1 MIYSM
6 TGYGKASVKLPS
18 RDITIEIKSLNSK
31 QLDLYTRIP
40 SAYSGMEGRIRNE
53 ISKSLERGKIDL
65 TISIENQK
73 GDKTPTI
80 NRTVIK
86 GSKTQIENAAAE
98 LGINTPAD
106 WFPLLLKLPDAIISE
121 TPVVDEDEESAI
133 MKGLQ
138 EALEHINAFRKQE
151 GEMLQRLFAQKID
164 NIAALLKEVE
174 PYEKER
180 IEKTRARIMEGLEK
194 LRGAEYDKNRL
205 EQEIIYYIEKLDIN
219 EEKHRLDNHL
229 KYFMETMD
237 GKQGQG
243 KKLGFI
249 AQEMGRE
256 INTLGS
262 KANHAEMQRIVVR
275 MKDELEQIKE
285 QILNA
290 L

>member
-1 MIYSM
+1 M

-18 RDITIEIKSLNSK
+18 RDISIEIKSLNSK
-31 QLDLYTRIP
+31 QLDLYARIP
-40 SAYSGMEGRIRNE
+40 SAYSGLEGRIRNMV
-53 ISKSLERGKIDL
+53 SKSLERGKIDL

-73 GDKTPTI
+73 SDKTPTI
-80 NRTVIK
+80 NTAVIK
-86 GSKTQIENAAAE
+86 GYKAQIENSAAE
-98 LGINTPAD
+98 LGISTPND
-106 WFPLLLKLPDAIISE
+106 WFALLLKLPDAIISE
-121 TPVVDEDEESAI
+121 TPVVDEDEETAI
-133 MKGLQ
+133 MNGLE

-151 GEMLQRLFAQKID
+151 GEMLQNLFARKIE
-164 NIAALLKEVE
+164 NIAALLKEVG
-174 PYEKER
+174 PYEQER
-180 IEKTRARIMEGLEK
+180 IDKTKARIMEGLEK
-194 LRGAEYDKNRL
+194 LHGAEYDKNRL

-229 KYFMETMD
+229 KYFMETME
-237 GKQGQG
+237 GRQGQG

-262 KANHAEMQRIVVR
+262 KANHAEMQRIVVK

>member
-1 MIYSM
+1 M

-18 RDITIEIKSLNSK
+18 RDISIEIKSLNSK

-40 SAYSGMEGRIRNE
+40 SAYSGLDARIRNE
-53 ISKSLERGKIDL
+53 ISKSLERGKIDFV
-65 TISIENQK
+65 ISIENQK
-73 GDKTPTI
+73 SDRTPTI
-80 NRTVIK
+80 NMAVIK
-86 GSKTQIENAAAE
+86 GYKSQIENAAAE
-98 LGINTPAD
+98 LGIGTPND
-106 WFPLLLKLPDAIISE
+106 WFALLLKLPDAITSE
-121 TPVVDEDEESAI
+121 APVIDEDEENAI
-133 MKGLQ
+133 MKGV
-138 EALEHINAFRKQE
+138 EVALEHINAFRKQE
-151 GEMLQRLFAQKID
+151 GEMLQRLFTQKID
-164 NIAALLKEVE
+164 NIAALLKEVKV
-174 PYEKER
+174 YEQER
-180 IEKTRARIMEGLEK
+180 IDKTKTRITESLEK
-194 LRGAEYDKNRL
+194 LHGVEYDKNRL

-229 KYFMETMD
+229 KYFRETMD
-237 GKQGQG
+237 GKPGQG

>member
-40 SAYSGMEGRIRNE
+40 SAYAGMEGCIRNE
-53 ISKSLERGKIDL
+53 ISKSLERGKVDL
-65 TISIENQK
+65 TITIENQK
-73 GDKTPTI
+73 GDKTPTV
-80 NRTVIK
+80 NTAVLK
-86 GSKTQIENAAAE
+86 GYKAQIEKSAEE
-98 LGINTPAD
+98 LGIDTPDD
-106 WFPLLLKLPDAIISE
+106 WFALLLRLPDAITSE
-121 TPVVDEDEESAI
+121 TPVVDEDEEAAI
-133 MKGLQ
+133 MNGLR

-151 GEMLQRLFAQKID
+151 GEMLQKLFTQKIE

-174 PYEKER
+174 LYEKER
-180 IEKTRARIMEGLEK
+180 IDKTKARIMDGLEK
-194 LRGAEYDKNRL
+194 LQGAEYDKNRL

-237 GKQGQG
+237 GRQGQG

>member
-18 RDITIEIKSLNSK
+18 RDISIEIKSLNSK
-31 QLDLYTRIP
+31 QLDLYARIP
-40 SAYSGMEGRIRNE
+40 SAYSGLEGRIRNMV
-53 ISKSLERGKIDL
+53 SKSLERGKIDL

-73 GDKTPTI
+73 SDKTPTI
-80 NRTVIK
+80 NTAVIK
-86 GSKTQIENAAAE
+86 GYKAQIENSAAE
-98 LGINTPAD
+98 LGISTPND
-106 WFPLLLKLPDAIISE
+106 WFALLLKLPDAIISE
-121 TPVVDEDEESAI
+121 TPVVDEDEETAI
-133 MKGLQ
+133 MNGLE

-151 GEMLQRLFAQKID
+151 GEMLQNLFARKIE
-164 NIAALLKEVE
+164 NIAALLKEVG
-174 PYEKER
+174 PYEQER
-180 IEKTRARIMEGLEK
+180 IDKTKARIMEGLEK
-194 LRGAEYDKNRL
+194 LHGAEYDKNRL

-229 KYFMETMD
+229 KYFMETME
-237 GKQGQG
+237 GRQGQG

-262 KANHAEMQRIVVR
+262 KANHAEMQRVVVK

>member
-1 MIYSM
+1 M

-18 RDITIEIKSLNSK
+18 RDISIEIKSLNSK
-31 QLDLYTRIP
+31 QLDLYARIP
-40 SAYSGMEGRIRNE
+40 SAYSGLEGRIRNMV
-53 ISKSLERGKIDL
+53 SKSLERGKIDL

-73 GDKTPTI
+73 SEKTPTI
-80 NRTVIK
+80 NTAVLK
-86 GSKTQIENAAAE
+86 GYKAQIENSAAE
-98 LGINTPAD
+98 LGISTPDD
-106 WFPLLLKLPDAIISE
+106 WFALLLKLPDAIISE
-121 TPVVDEDEESAI
+121 TPVVDENEETAI
-133 MKGLQ
+133 MNGLE

-151 GEMLQRLFAQKID
+151 GEMLQKLFARKIE
-164 NIAALLKEVE
+164 NIAALLKEVG
-174 PYEKER
+174 PYEQER
-180 IEKTRARIMEGLEK
+180 IDKTKARIMEGLEK
-194 LRGAEYDKNRL
+194 LHGAEYDKNRL

-229 KYFMETMD
+229 KYFMETME
-237 GKQGQG
+237 GRQGQG

-262 KANHAEMQRIVVR
+262 KANHAEMQRIVVK

>member
-1 MIYSM
+1 M

-18 RDITIEIKSLNSK
+18 RDISIEIKSLNSK
-31 QLDLYTRIP
+31 QLDLYARIP
-40 SAYSGMEGRIRNE
+40 SAYSGLEGRIRNMV
-53 ISKSLERGKIDL
+53 SKSLERGKIDL

-73 GDKTPTI
+73 SDKTPTI
-80 NRTVIK
+80 NTAVIK
-86 GSKTQIENAAAE
+86 GYKAQIENSAAE
-98 LGINTPAD
+98 LGISTPND
-106 WFPLLLKLPDAIISE
+106 WFALLLKLPDAIISE
-121 TPVVDEDEESAI
+121 TPVVDEDEETAI
-133 MKGLQ
+133 MNGLE

-151 GEMLQRLFAQKID
+151 GEMLQNLFARKIE
-164 NIAALLKEVE
+164 NIAALLKEVG
-174 PYEKER
+174 PYEQER
-180 IEKTRARIMEGLEK
+180 IDKTKARIMEGLEK
-194 LRGAEYDKNRL
+194 LHGAEYDKNRL

-229 KYFMETMD
+229 KYFMETME
-237 GKQGQG
+237 GRQGQG

-262 KANHAEMQRIVVR
+262 KANHAEMQRVVVK

>member
-18 RDITIEIKSLNSK
+18 RDISIEIKSLNSK

-40 SAYSGMEGRIRNE
+40 SAYSGLDARIRNE
-53 ISKSLERGKIDL
+53 ISKSLERGKIDFV
-65 TISIENQK
+65 ISIENQK
-73 GDKTPTI
+73 SDRTPTI
-80 NRTVIK
+80 NMAVIK
-86 GSKTQIENAAAE
+86 GYKSQIENAAAE
-98 LGINTPAD
+98 LGIETPND
-106 WFPLLLKLPDAIISE
+106 WFALLLKLPDAITSE
-121 TPVVDEDEESAI
+121 APVIDEDEETAI
-133 MKGLQ
+133 MKGVE

-151 GEMLQRLFAQKID
+151 GEMLQRLFTQKID
-164 NIAALLKEVE
+164 NIAALLKDVEV
-174 PYEKER
+174 YEHER
-180 IEKTRARIMEGLEK
+180 IDKTKTRITESLEK
-194 LRGAEYDKNRL
+194 LNGVEYDKNRL

-229 KYFMETMD
+229 KYFRETMD
-237 GKQGQG
+237 GKPGQG

>member
-1 MIYSM
+1 M

-18 RDITIEIKSLNSK
+18 RDISIEIKSLNSK
-31 QLDLYTRIP
+31 QLDLYARIP
-40 SAYSGMEGRIRNE
+40 SAYSGLEGRIRNMV
-53 ISKSLERGKIDL
+53 SKSLERGKIDL

-73 GDKTPTI
+73 SEKTPTI
-80 NRTVIK
+80 NTAVLK
-86 GSKTQIENAAAE
+86 GYKAQIENSAAE
-98 LGINTPAD
+98 LGISTPDD
-106 WFPLLLKLPDAIISE
+106 WFALLLKLPDAIISE
-121 TPVVDEDEESAI
+121 TPVVDEDEETAI
-133 MKGLQ
+133 MNGLE

-151 GEMLQRLFAQKID
+151 GEMLQNLFARKIE
-164 NIAALLKEVE
+164 NIAALLKEVG
-174 PYEKER
+174 PYEQER
-180 IEKTRARIMEGLEK
+180 IDKTKARIMEGLEK
-194 LRGAEYDKNRL
+194 LHGAEYDKNRL

-229 KYFMETMD
+229 KYFMETME
-237 GKQGQG
+237 GRQGQG

-262 KANHAEMQRIVVR
+262 KANHAEMQRIVVK